1 MFGGSFMLKF
11 EWTGFSAS
19 SVERRVMGG
28 GVGVGGW
35 VVGLIHAKFKVS
47 VQVAMKEGWFRG
59 VGSYTWRF
67 KWTEFSASSLEGGVV

>member
-28 GVGVGGW
+28 GVGGW
-35 VVGLIHAKFKVS
+35 GAVWWVLYMHNLKSQCK
-47 VQVAMKEGWFRG
+47 
-59 VGSYTWRF
+59 
-67 KWTEFSASSLEGGVV
+67 

>member
-19 SVERRVMGG
+19 SVER
-28 GVGVGGW
+28 
-35 VVGLIHAKFKVS
+35 HAKFKVS
-47 VQVAMKEGWFRG
+47 VQVAMEEGWFRG

-67 KWTEFSASSLEGGVV
+67 KWTGFSASSLEGGVV